1 MDFAKQYIVQC
12 IIIASNNLRLSSEKI
27 EVVAL
32 LREAINRSKNLDLDI
47 TNMKKITELS
57 KLGIR
62 LHEISDYILKS
73 KIDFLHITDK
83 FKEHAQSLI
92 KEINFLLDQ
101 VTPATFKVVLEKLHP
116 VEIPT
121 ISLPTKEEKN
131 NQELI
136 KQIETANTKKQSET
150 EKLKEK
156 LIFDDDKEDDTISFQ
171 NFETT
176 IMKPIK
182 QLDQL
187 LKNLSEEKYTHEDL
201 NNFAKIMTFN
211 SEVSEKF
218 GTEIIANMHKI
229 FAKTLIVIRNKELMP
244 GKEVIEALR
253 ACLIVI
259 VALVRSKEV
268 DITVY
273 LNRAEEFSKQLQI
286 FNIKEFKG

>member
-12 IIIASNNLRLSSEKI
+12 IVLASNNLRLSSEKI

-32 LREAINRSKNLDLDI
+32 LREAINRSKNIEQDI
-47 TNMKKITELS
+47 ANMKKITELS

-73 KIDFLHITDK
+73 KIDFLHVTDK
-83 FKEHAQSLI
+83 FKEHSQSLI
-92 KEINFLLDQ
+92 KEINFLLDK
-101 VTPATFKVVLEKLHP
+101 VTPTTFKEVLEKLHP
-116 VEIPT
+116 VEVPT
-121 ISLPTKEEKN
+121 ISLPTVDEKSKTTHVSDIVISN
-131 NQELI
+131 S
-136 KQIETANTKKQSET
+136 KQQTEN

-156 LIFDDDKEDDTISFQ
+156 LIFDEDKEDDTISFH

-187 LKNLSEEKYTHEDL
+187 LKNLADDKYTHEDL
-201 NNFAKIMTFN
+201 NNFAKIMTMN
-211 SEVSEKF
+211 SEISEKF
-218 GTEIIANMHKI
+218 GTDIIANMHKI

-286 FNIKEFKG
+286 FNN

>member
-1 MDFAKQYIVQC
+1 MDFAKQYIIQC
-12 IIIASNNLRLSSEKI
+12 IILASNNLRLSSEKI

-32 LREAINRSKNLDLDI
+32 LREAINKSKNIELDI
-47 TNMKKITELS
+47 ANMKKITELS

-73 KIDFLHITDK
+73 KIDFLHVTDK
-83 FKEHAQSLI
+83 FKEHSQSLI
-92 KEINFLLDQ
+92 KEINFLLDK

-121 ISLPTKEEKN
+121 IPLPTVEEKN
-131 NQELI
+131 KPEPVKVNDKTNASQQYE
-136 KQIETANTKKQSET
+136 N

-187 LKNLSEEKYTHEDL
+187 LKNLSDDKYTHEDL
-201 NNFAKIMTFN
+201 NTFAKIMTIN
-211 SEVSEKF
+211 SEISEKF
-218 GTEIIANMHKI
+218 GTEIIASMHRI

-259 VALVRSKEV
+259 VALVRNKEV

-273 LNRAEEFSKQLQI
+273 LNRAEEFAKQIQI
-286 FNIKEFKG
+286 FKIKEIKE

>member
-1 MDFAKQYIVQC
+1 
-12 IIIASNNLRLSSEKI
+12 
-27 EVVAL
+27 
-32 LREAINRSKNLDLDI
+32 
-47 TNMKKITELS
+47 MKKITELS

-73 KIDFLHITDK
+73 KIDFLHVTDK
-83 FKEHAQSLI
+83 FKEHSQSLI
-92 KEINFLLDQ
+92 KEINFLLDK

-121 ISLPTKEEKN
+121 IPLPTVEDKN
-131 NQELI
+131 KPEPVGVNDKTNASQQYE
-136 KQIETANTKKQSET
+136 N

-187 LKNLSEEKYTHEDL
+187 LKNLSDDKYTHEDL
-201 NNFAKIMTFN
+201 NTFAKIMTIN
-211 SEVSEKF
+211 SEISEKF
-218 GTEIIANMHKI
+218 GTEIIASMHRI
-229 FAKTLIVIRNKELMP
+229 FAKTLIVIRNKDLMP

-259 VALVRSKEV
+259 VALVRNKEV

-273 LNRAEEFSKQLQI
+273 LNRAEEFAKQIQI
-286 FNIKEFKG
+286 FKIKEIKE

>member
-1 MDFAKQYIVQC
+1 
-12 IIIASNNLRLSSEKI
+12 
-27 EVVAL
+27 
-32 LREAINRSKNLDLDI
+32 
-47 TNMKKITELS
+47 
-57 KLGIR
+57 
-62 LHEISDYILKS
+62 
-73 KIDFLHITDK
+73 
-83 FKEHAQSLI
+83 I
-92 KEINFLLDQ
+92 KEINFLLDK
-101 VTPATFKVVLEKLHP
+101 VTPTTFKEVLEKLHP
-116 VEIPT
+116 VEVPT
-121 ISLPTKEEKN
+121 ISLPTVDEKSKTTHVSDIVISN
-131 NQELI
+131 S
-136 KQIETANTKKQSET
+136 KQQTEN

-156 LIFDDDKEDDTISFQ
+156 LIFDEDKEDDTISFH

-187 LKNLSEEKYTHEDL
+187 LKNLADDKYTHEDL
-201 NNFAKIMTFN
+201 NNFAKIMTMN
-211 SEVSEKF
+211 SEISEKF
-218 GTEIIANMHKI
+218 GTDIIANMHKI

-286 FNIKEFKG
+286 FNN